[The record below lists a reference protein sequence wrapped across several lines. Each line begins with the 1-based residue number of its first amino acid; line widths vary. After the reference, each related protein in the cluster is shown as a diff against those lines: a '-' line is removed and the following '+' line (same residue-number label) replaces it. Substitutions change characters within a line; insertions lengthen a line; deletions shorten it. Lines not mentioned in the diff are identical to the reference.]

1 MCQPI
6 LSIESA
12 EVTIAIFPSSD
23 LGKSATSH
31 MGATLFAM
39 FVKVIS
45 DEARYQLK
53 VEVRVCY
60 AGL

>member
-6 LSIESA
+6 LSVESA

-23 LGKSATSH
+23 RGKSATSH
-31 MGATLFAM
+31 IGATLSAM

-53 VEVRVCY
+53 EQICVC
-60 AGL
+60 